1 MNSRADTCP
10 RAADG
15 SSSIA
20 RPGEEPT
27 NGPIGDPDALC
38 RALER
43 SEYRDL
49 GRIRSL
55 ISRSEVAVLVAD
67 DRARYVAVNEAACAL
82 TGYTESELV
91 GMSLPDLTA
100 PVDAAVADRLW
111 TAFVDHRRQRGDFAL
126 WAKDRSAV
134 IVRYEAIANVVP
146 GLHVSFLRALAPRG
160 RGLASCGGPA
170 APGGRGRRGERSR
183 AGSPANKHTS

>member
-10 RAADG
+10 GTADG

-20 RPGEEPT
+20 RPREEPT
-27 NGPIGDPDALC
+27 DGPIGDPDALR

-49 GRIRSL
+49 ERIRSL

-111 TAFVDHRRQRGDFAL
+111 TAFVDHQRQRGDFAL

-134 IVRYEAIANVVP
+134 LVRYDAVANVVP
-146 GLHVSFLRALAPRG
+146 GLHVSFLRPLESLG
-160 RGLASCGGPA
+160 RGPASASDPA
-170 APGGRGRRGERSR
+170 VPGGDGRRGERSG
-183 AGSPANKHTS
+183 AGSPAKHTS